1 MLSTSCAPAW
11 PNTMNEANDKDDG
24 ALDSY
29 LSGDSELSRRYRSGG
44 APQPSASVDRAI
56 LEAAR
61 KEAAAP
67 APRRRRFKLRW
78 ERPVAIAAAV
88 TLSAIV
94 LVSIEREAG
103 LLPPE
108 HGAAERALDYRNG
121 AARPAAGSAEEQPAA
136 PEQEVDASFAPRV
149 LSDAPASSEA
159 ARSAKGAET
168 GSLTAEDPA
177 IEEELARI
185 DAAWQRGEA
194 ERAKELLEK
203 FREAY
208 PNVGED
214 RLREVLP
221 AALLRP

>member
-1 MLSTSCAPAW
+1 
-11 PNTMNEANDKDDG
+11 MNEGKDKDDE
-24 ALDSY
+24 ALDGY
-29 LSGDSELSRRYRSGG
+29 LSGESELSRRYRSGG

-67 APRRRRFKLRW
+67 APQRRRLKLKW

-88 TLSAIV
+88 TLSVLV

-121 AARPAAGSAEEQPAA
+121 AARPAAGSAEERPAA
-136 PEQEVDASFAPRV
+136 PEQELDASFPPRV
-149 LSDAPASSEA
+149 LSDAPEA
-159 ARSAKGAET
+159 KALDADDA
-168 GSLTAEDPA
+168 A
-177 IEEELARI
+177 IQDALARI
-185 DAAWQRGEA
+185 DAAWKRGETA
-194 ERAKELLEK
+194 RAKQLLED
-203 FREAY
+203 FRAAY
-208 PNVGED
+208 PEVGED
-214 RLREVLP
+214 RLREALP